1 MNSEFDR
8 NTSKIERAIAR
19 RLIGQMLAAGL
30 VVSVNDGEE
39 TTVVKSR
46 DERGILAALAT
57 TEHDVITGHD
67 SEGRRIGSFV
77 LIWGND
83 EDLISDYTN
92 TPEAVRLAVAAEAGV
107 SP

>member
-57 TEHDVITGHD
+57 TGEDIVTGHD
-67 SEGRRIGSFV
+67 SAGRRIGFFL

-83 EDLISDYTN
+83 EDLISDYTD
-92 TPEAVRLAVAAEAGV
+92 TPDFVRFAAEAEAGV
-107 SP
+107 SS